1 MKTPTRM
8 AMAVAMEALRLLVVQ
23 MILLVNIMVRVAQG
37 VPCRSS
43 LCFSSVGLSPCRMAR
58 DADCSFEWGVSAR
71 SCSSGVSAAAG
82 SNREVA

>member
-1 MKTPTRM
+1 MQWVVVRMKRRVGKAMKTPTRM

-58 DADCSFEWGVSAR
+58 DAGL
-71 SCSSGVSAAAG
+71 
-82 SNREVA
+82 